1 MQFFTGTYK
10 LQLKFSLFKLPRILL
25 NGYCLYTTWTVIASL
40 INMCQAIAY
49 IPVDMTQNL
58 GVWTVVPADFLRWF
72 DLMKTGAYTSLSLLV
87 IFHVS
92 WFIIEN
98 FVFDSVCRLE
108 FLLGEYQIRKLTILD
123 GF

>member
-1 MQFFTGTYK
+1 
-10 LQLKFSLFKLPRILL
+10 
-25 NGYCLYTTWTVIASL
+25 
-40 INMCQAIAY
+40 MCQAIAY

-98 FVFDSVCRLE
+98 FVFDSVCRSE
-108 FLLGEYQIRKLTILD
+108 FFIGRIMKWKTKL
-123 GF
+123 F